1 MSLERFRLD
10 DRVALVTGG
19 SKGLGEAMVMA
30 LAGAGADVV
39 VTSRHLDEC
48 ETAAERIRS
57 ATGRRALALQVDVA
71 DRQQVDD
78 MVARALTE
86 FQKIDILVN
95 NAGINIRRPVV
106 ELSDED
112 WHAVINTNLH
122 GVLYCTRAVGK
133 GMVDRRYGRVINIAS
148 TLGSVAIAHRAA
160 YASSKG
166 AVIQL
171 TKVLALEW
179 APYTITVNAIC
190 PGPFLT
196 EINRPILDNPEMS
209 QWFVSKVPLGRFAE
223 PDELG
228 GAAIFLASDASSFVT
243 GTTLYVDGGWT
254 AQ

>member
-10 DRVALVTGG
+10 GRVALVTGG
-19 SKGLGEAMVMA
+19 SKGLGKAMALA

-39 VTSRHLDEC
+39 ITSRHLDES
-48 ETAAERIRS
+48 EAAAESIRS
-57 ATGRRALALQVDVA
+57 VTGRRALAVQADVA
-71 DRQQVDD
+71 DRPQVDD
-78 MVARALTE
+78 MVARALAE
-86 FQKIDILVN
+86 FGKIDILVN

-106 ELSDED
+106 ELSDDD
-112 WHAVINTNLH
+112 WHAVIDTNLH
-122 GVLYCTRAVGK
+122 GTLYCTRAVGK
-133 GMVDRRYGRVINIAS
+133 GMVAQQYGRVINIAS

-179 APYTITVNAIC
+179 APSNITVNALC

-196 EINRPILDNPEMS
+196 EINQPILSNPEAY
-209 QWFVSKVPLGRFAE
+209 QFFISKVPLGRFAD